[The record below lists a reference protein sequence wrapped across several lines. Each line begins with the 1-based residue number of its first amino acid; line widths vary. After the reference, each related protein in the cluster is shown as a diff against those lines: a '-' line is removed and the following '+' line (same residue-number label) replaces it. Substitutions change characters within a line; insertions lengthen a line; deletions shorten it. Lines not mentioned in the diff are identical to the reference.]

1 MIPAVQV
8 AVCIAPEQSVTTV
21 RIVLGV
27 VLGVGQTKFGISQ
40 LVTVKVVETPFNPN
54 KAVVG

>member
-1 MIPAVQV
+1 MQV